1 MAERKKYDYEDSRLK
16 AQKFVRTTVKDRLQ
30 EEDNINITELADELF
45 RDEPKKKQDFEV
57 YIKGN
62 GLDEKIK
69 VDKQFVE
76 KKLKRVRLKIDK
88 DIDLY
93 IDQEAYKDAS
103 KFEIQRNGDGSIN
116 MIIKNVVNYIEK

>member
-1 MAERKKYDYEDSRLK
+1 MQECNDTECLSIDSF
-16 AQKFVRTTVKDRLQ
+16 Q
-30 EEDNINITELADELF
+30 
-45 RDEPKKKQDFEV
+45 
-57 YIKGN
+57 
-62 GLDEKIK
+62 
-69 VDKQFVE
+69 
-76 KKLKRVRLKIDK
+76 K